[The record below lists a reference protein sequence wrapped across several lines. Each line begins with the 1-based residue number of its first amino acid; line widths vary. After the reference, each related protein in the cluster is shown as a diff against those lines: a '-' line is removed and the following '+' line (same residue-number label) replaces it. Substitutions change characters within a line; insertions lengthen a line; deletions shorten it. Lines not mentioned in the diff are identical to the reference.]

1 MSKFHFS
8 ISILAFLICFSCT
21 EKKEDTEKIISKE
34 YKRVYEDSFEGDTIK
49 PFWKTQQ
56 ISHPDRLKLVKDPLD
71 SKNNVMK
78 ISIEPGDIVAGGY
91 RNELM
96 FRSYDSLGYLTKYSY
111 RFMLPDSFFKKEEK
125 AGSIVL
131 NQWHDD
137 PYPGFTW
144 ATKKIKV
151 RPPFAMYVEH
161 TLEGEFYMKLH
172 CGVKMGNVNEMTIS
186 KWPDKLE
193 PNKWYTLQTE
203 IFWSIYEDGYVKT
216 SINDTC
222 FQLEGVPQCKNSGT
236 NMYHKIPNYYKM
248 GLYWSKGHTNNRHI
262 YYDDFKMVTKRIG
275 YLPPKIEIDSLQ
287 TGKH

>member
-1 MSKFHFS
+1 MNLFRVLVSTLV
-8 ISILAFLICFSCT
+8 ILLGFSCSGN
-21 EKKEDTEKIISKE
+21 KEEAKPKLSED
-34 YKRVYEDSFEGDTIK
+34 YKRVYEDSFEGDTIQ

-56 ISHPDRLKLVKDPLD
+56 ISHPDRLQLVSDPLD
-71 SKNNVMK
+71 SKNTVMK
-78 ISIEPGDIVAGGY
+78 IAIEPGDQVAGGY
-91 RNELM
+91 RNEIV
-96 FRSYDSLGYLTKYSY
+96 FRSYDSLGYLTNYSY
-111 RFMLPDSFFKKEEK
+111 RFMLPESFFEKEEK

-161 TLEGEFYMKLH
+161 TLEGEYYMKLH
-172 CGVKMGNVNEMTIS
+172 SGVKMGNVNEMVIS
-186 KWPDKLE
+186 KWPYKLE

-203 IFWSIYEDGYVKT
+203 IFWSIYEDGYVKAT
-216 SINDTC
+216 INDTC
-222 FQLEGVPQCKNSGT
+222 FQVDGVSKCKVSGT

-262 YYDDFKMVTKRIG
+262 YYDDFIMTTERIG
-275 YLPPKIEIDSLQ
+275 YYPPKFKLDSL
-287 TGKH
+287 KVNK